1 MFPHLDNL
9 ENKIYNDYKSQG
21 KYFEDFKKN
30 YYSPWQKAN
39 LLINSFSKRNIV
51 KKVALLEK
59 YYKAVADAN
68 DGKRPK
74 NQPKGWV
81 TFQSKFRPSVLE
93 EFCYYLL
100 KDLPEVKELGLE
112 FRKKKIHAGFE
123 LNSRGQIIS
132 CEKDV
137 DCCIVKAA
145 QGEIEKKKLLLPK
158 LSGFFL
164 KKWRKTYLLES
175 TENWPSFC

>member
-1 MFPHLDNL
+1 MTASSR
-9 ENKIYNDYKSQG
+9 YSQ
-21 KYFEDFKKN
+21 
-30 YYSPWQKAN
+30 
-39 LLINSFSKRNIV
+39 
-51 KKVALLEK
+51 
-59 YYKAVADAN
+59 
-68 DGKRPK
+68 
-74 NQPKGWV
+74 
-81 TFQSKFRPSVLE
+81 
-93 EFCYYLL
+93 
-100 KDLPEVKELGLE
+100 VKELGLE